1 MTAKKQLS
9 ELQKYLQAKVQN
21 PEEENEAVLVMSGYQ
36 DNMNHTRLTN
46 VKTKKGIRVVL
57 EGEQLIIM
65 QMENATALGSCPL
78 FDWALLENTSKD
90 TKAIGDVI
98 CKFLKDEDKNQ

>member
-1 MTAKKQLS
+1 MTAKEQLS

-21 PEEENEAVLVMSGYQ
+21 PEKENEGVLGMSGCQ

-46 VKTKKGIRVVL
+46 VKTKKGIMVVL
-57 EGEQLIIM
+57 EEEQLIIM
-65 QMENATALGSCPL
+65 QMENATAVGRCPL

-90 TKAIGDVI
+90 TKAISDAI
-98 CKFLKDEDKNQ
+98 CKFLKT

>member
-1 MTAKKQLS
+1 MTAKEQLS

-21 PEEENEAVLVMSGYQ
+21 PEKENEGVLGMSGFQDYMNHAVL
-36 DNMNHTRLTN
+36 TN
-46 VKTKKGIRVVL
+46 AKSKKGVRVVL

-65 QMENATALGSCPL
+65 QMENSVALARCPL

-90 TKAIGDVI
+90 TKAIGDAI
-98 CKFLKDEDKNQ
+98 CEFLKRED